1 MKVLALAS
9 YPSEAAATRFRLT
22 QFVEPLARR
31 GIAVEVRPFVN
42 SRTFAGMY
50 NRANL
55 PRTAFSLGAAAV
67 RRLFDALTQRRFDV
81 LLVQREA
88 MLFGPPI
95 VEWLATKWK
104 KRPLVLD
111 LDDATYIPYTSPTYG
126 KFATALKFFGKTDD
140 LIDWAKT
147 VVCGNSVIADYV
159 KMRGTHAE
167 IIPTVADTEK
177 FCPVEKPARA
187 APLVGWIGTHSTFPF
202 LQKLFPVL
210 EDLHRKHEFKLK
222 IVGAG
227 ANNLSVV
234 QNIQAENLPWSLD
247 REVEDF
253 QSLDVG
259 LYPLFTEAQPAYVN
273 GKSGFKAIQYMSVG
287 VPFVVSPVGVCGTI
301 GVAGKTHFSARTL
314 DEWHGELEK
323 LLLDPAARRA
333 MGRAG
338 REYALEHFTVA
349 EQADKLAKVLF
360 DAAG

>member
-9 YPSEAAATRFRLT
+9 YPTEAAATRFRLM

-31 GIAVEVRPFVN
+31 GIELEVRPFIN

-50 NRANL
+50 DRANL
-55 PRTAFSLGAAAV
+55 PATAFSLGAAGL
-67 RRLFDALTQRRFDV
+67 RRLFDTLISQRFDV

-95 VEWLATKWK
+95 VEWLETKWK

-111 LDDATYIPYTSPTYG
+111 LDDATYVPYTSPAFG
-126 KFATALKFFGKTDD
+126 KLATALKFFGKTND

-159 KMRGTHAE
+159 EKRGTQAE
-167 IIPTVADTEK
+167 IIPTVVDTEK
-177 FCPVEKPARA
+177 FCPLEKYERS
-187 APLVGWIGTHSTFPF
+187 APLMGWIGTHSTFPF

-210 EDLHRKHEFKLK
+210 EKLHQKHSFELK

-227 ANNLSVV
+227 AHNLSVV
-234 QNIQAENLPWSLD
+234 ENIKHENLPWRLD
-247 REVEDF
+247 REIQDF
-253 QSLDVG
+253 QSLDIG
-259 LYPLFTEAQPAYVN
+259 LYPLFTESQPEYVN

-287 VPFVVSPVGVCGTI
+287 VPFVVSPVGVCGEI
-301 GVAGKTHFSARTL
+301 GVAGKTHFAASNL

-323 LLLDPAARRA
+323 LLIDSALRIE

-338 REYALEHFTVA
+338 RQYALEHFTVA
-349 EQADKLAKVLF
+349 QQADKLAKVLF
-360 DAAG
+360 DAAS